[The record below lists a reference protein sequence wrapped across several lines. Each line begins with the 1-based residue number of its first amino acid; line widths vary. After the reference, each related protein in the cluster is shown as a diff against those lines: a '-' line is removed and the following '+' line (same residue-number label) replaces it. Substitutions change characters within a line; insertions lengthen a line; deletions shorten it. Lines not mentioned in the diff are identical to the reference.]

1 MFVCLVAVCVACLWT
16 GFINVRMRQEIRSL
30 CLQLAELAQGS
41 HMELT
46 VLSRQKTLLTLCRA
60 MNRVLAFRDRTHVQ
74 YEASQKQM
82 QRNITSLAHDIRTPL
97 TGACGYLQLAQECP
111 EPEKQDH
118 YLQCAGSRLKEL
130 EEMLEKMF
138 LYTKLTSEEFTLSR
152 KRLQVS
158 PLLGDCLLGMYGA
171 FQEKGVSPQV
181 DFEMEGFTIQG
192 DAEALR
198 RVFLNLIQNALVHGT
213 GGIAITQ
220 RGDCLIFENPVEN
233 TEGLNLDLIFERFYK
248 GDTARRKG
256 SSGLGLYIVRE
267 LTHRMGGD
275 VHVELEAGNLRI
287 TLCFPAAKHNS
298 HQ

>member
-1 MFVCLVAVCVACLWT
+1 MRAIYKRELRACFNSFIGWLFLAVVLFFT
-16 GFINVRMRQEIRSL
+16 GLYVTANN
-30 CLQLAELAQGS
+30 LAQGS
-41 HMELT
+41 AYLT
-46 VLSRQKTLLTLCRA
+46 YALQSSLIIFIIAVPILTMRI
-60 MNRVLAFRDRTHVQ
+60 LAEERKNNLVM
-74 YEASQKQM
+74 Y
-82 QRNITSLAHDIRTPL
+82 LAHDIRTPL